1 MGPND
6 SEGGPLPV
14 VTPTDVP
21 LQMTASVPDEPIKIT
36 GPFLQ
41 IDTQLTNITDS
52 PLELRTARA
61 GADISVVKDGVV
73 LRPPGGKRD
82 ANIRFTLAPGK
93 AGFISRRSTWA
104 TPTQHHS
111 QRSIRWPPEPM
122 NCMPSNASPRC
133 QRTCWTQDAH
143 SMCTADRGMSR
154 LAGPDQMPTSPRRPR
169 VPQVSPEE
177 PEQPSTTPDHSA
189 HSALRVVSRRR
200 AQAR

>member
-52 PLELRTARA
+52 LLELRTARA

-73 LRPPGGKRD
+73 LRPPGRKRD
-82 ANIRFTLAPGK
+82 ASIRFTLAPGASWVYK
-93 AGFISRRSTWA
+93 STINLGYPDPA
-104 TPTQHHS
+104 SFSAIHPLAPGTHELYAVQRFTP
-111 QRSIRWPPEPM
+111 
-122 NCMPSNASPRC
+122 
-133 QRTCWTQDAH
+133 
-143 SMCTADRGMSR
+143 
-154 LAGPDQMPTSPRRPR
+154 
-169 VPQVSPEE
+169 V
-177 PEQPSTTPDHSA
+177 SA
-189 HSALRVVSRRR
+189 HVLDTRR
-200 AQAR
+200 AFDVHGGPWDVQIGWT